1 MMDEK
6 TKKESDRGRKE
17 EIEGKRNG
25 TNGYRRTSARRKNH
39 TDPATGVQHVSAAFS
54 RAGCGADRENGYYK
68 SKERRR
74 PSVSKKGGDPR
85 ITPCVPQEKR
95 RTVYGGGQPDRNRGT
110 ACAQS
115 GKGQNDCCP
124 KKRKKLFHS
133 ESVLCDF
140 QPDMADF
147 TAISPGYF
155 QNNT

>member
-85 ITPCVPQEKR
+85 ITPCVPQAKR
-95 RTVYGGGQPDRNRGT
+95 RTVYGGG
-110 ACAQS
+110 
-115 GKGQNDCCP
+115 
-124 KKRKKLFHS
+124 
-133 ESVLCDF
+133 
-140 QPDMADF
+140 
-147 TAISPGYF
+147 
-155 QNNT
+155 